1 MTNFL
6 VGAMRSREC
15 RKPKTKVVT
24 KKKANA

>member
-6 VGAMRSREC
+6 IVAMRSREC
-15 RKPKTKVVT
+15 RKLKTKIGN